1 MSENTLSSTVFDD
14 AERKS
19 RFYEANIRREIL
31 SKYQFDITTI
41 NAFQRGIQY
50 KELHLLYSSLAV
62 VAGTIAVGGV
72 LKYALTTTVNVPIVI
87 IIAGAVAAFC
97 VSYFKILP
105 NQNKVNFR
113 RAIEDFLSESKKEF
127 IVWFDE
133 IEIYYNERIQRLV
146 NTFKEG
152 GRI

>member
-1 MSENTLSSTVFDD
+1 
-14 AERKS
+14 
-19 RFYEANIRREIL
+19 
-31 SKYQFDITTI
+31 
-41 NAFQRGIQY
+41 
-50 KELHLLYSSLAV
+50 
-62 VAGTIAVGGV
+62 